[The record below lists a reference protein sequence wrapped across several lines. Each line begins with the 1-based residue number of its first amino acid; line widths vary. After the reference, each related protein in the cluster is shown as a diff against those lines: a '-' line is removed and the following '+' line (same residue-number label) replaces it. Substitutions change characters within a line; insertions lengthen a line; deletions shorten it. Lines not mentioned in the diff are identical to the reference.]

1 MASLASYS
9 SPRAKVEFQAIILTN
24 GDDSSLY
31 PLTQTG
37 TFPRSLIPVANR
49 PLLVYQLNL
58 LENVGFEEVIV
69 VVSDQYKDAI
79 GEYLALAREEG
90 LTTMNVSLSVVGES
104 VGTAE
109 SLRLLND
116 KINGDFFVIHGDLVA
131 EGVLNKL
138 ADLHRTKQS
147 TVTMLLKD
155 LRASQVEKKTD
166 KKSGKKKKDDKPK
179 RKKVKA
185 GPDGPTF
192 IGFDRNDNRV
202 FYEKSINDMEEENPK
217 IVVPKALLRRR
228 PNIYVTDEMEDVRL
242 YIFSRRVMDLLMAQP
257 DIVDIHA
264 ELIPRLLHIQF
275 RGPMEEFLK
284 ENNEFSLGDGTGLL
298 SVGGNQGVGM
308 ASGQQLPVGDSGS
321 DGVDGESMSSIIT
334 GYVGPPSRPLS
345 RTLSIRSVGSDF
357 REGGL
362 LSPSRLSDGEGNEEA
377 ASVYAMSSRRPI
389 PRVGGDDEENGP
401 DRVRV
406 FAHILPPST
415 PLYCNRLAQLKHYI
429 PLNQSL
435 YKSKQGPTTPWK
447 RIESNEGFP
456 KYKKAGSLIGQNVTI
471 GTKCTIKN
479 SVIGDHCRIGNNV
492 KINNSVLMNHVC
504 IKDGSTVQNSILC
517 SNANLGEKCNFNDC
531 QIGAGTIVEDGK
543 IGKSEVFTSHLDEI
557 SF

>member
-1 MASLASYS
+1 MIIFKMLKI
-9 SPRAKVEFQAIILTN
+9 AKKYINLGFEINLVTNYGSHLGFNHNQYKDLGVKIIS
-24 GDDSSLY
+24 DEKE
-31 PLTQTG
+31 
-37 TFPRSLIPVANR
+37 LIHNSD
-49 PLLVYQLNL
+49 LIIQLNL

-242 YIFSRRVMDLLMAQP
+242 YIFSRRVMDLLMA
-257 DIVDIHA
+257 H
-264 ELIPRLLHIQF
+264 LIN
-275 RGPMEEFLK
+275 K
-284 ENNEFSLGDGTGLL
+284 
-298 SVGGNQGVGM
+298 
-308 ASGQQLPVGDSGS
+308 
-321 DGVDGESMSSIIT
+321 
-334 GYVGPPSRPLS
+334 
-345 RTLSIRSVGSDF
+345 
-357 REGGL
+357 
-362 LSPSRLSDGEGNEEA
+362 
-377 ASVYAMSSRRPI
+377 RR
-389 PRVGGDDEENGP
+389 
-401 DRVRV
+401 
-406 FAHILPPST
+406 
-415 PLYCNRLAQLKHYI
+415 K
-429 PLNQSL
+429 
-435 YKSKQGPTTPWK
+435 
-447 RIESNEGFP
+447 
-456 KYKKAGSLIGQNVTI
+456 
-471 GTKCTIKN
+471 
-479 SVIGDHCRIGNNV
+479 
-492 KINNSVLMNHVC
+492 
-504 IKDGSTVQNSILC
+504 
-517 SNANLGEKCNFNDC
+517 
-531 QIGAGTIVEDGK
+531 
-543 IGKSEVFTSHLDEI
+543 
-557 SF
+557 